1 MAEGDNQKQAEKRRP
16 IWRKGEAG
24 ELFKKIFEET
34 FNSKATFN
42 PLFDVEVEVVRHTG
56 NAVGA

>member
-1 MAEGDNQKQAEKRRP
+1 MPESDHQKQAGKDRP
-16 IWRKGEAG
+16 ILRKGEAG

-34 FNSKATFN
+34 FTSKATFN

-56 NAVGA
+56 NNH